1 MVGQRENAALRRRN
15 HIRNGSRLAD
25 AVICLFAAVLCF
37 ITLYP
42 MYYILILSLSSPQA
56 AATMKVYFLP
66 DGFYLDSYAMLIKNN
81 QIWRAYGNTI
91 IYVMSELI
99 LRLVSCLLMAYP
111 LTVKGLRGRKFVVI
125 YLLIPMY
132 FGGGMIPNY
141 LLITKLGMY
150 NTMWALIIP
159 GAISIWHIILMR
171 TYLTSL
177 PDSLRES
184 AFIDGANH
192 FQVLAY
198 IYTPVIKPIIAVI
211 SIYTIV
217 GVWNSWFSSM
227 IYQTNTKI
235 QPLQMYLR
243 RVLVD
248 MEVDVSS
255 VNSGMTMDEVA
266 AAVKQNQLA
275 HQIRYSMIIFTTLPV
290 LFTYPFFQKHFVK
303 GVMLGSLKE

>member
-1 MVGQRENAALRRRN
+1 MAQTAEGAAIRRKN

-25 AVICLFAAVLCF
+25 AVICFVAAVLCF

-42 MYYILILSLSSPQA
+42 MYYILVLSLSSPQA
-56 AATMKVYFLP
+56 AATMKVYFVP
-66 DGFYLDSYAMLIKNN
+66 DGLYFDSYAMLFKNSD
-81 QIWRAYGNTI
+81 IWRAYGNTL
-91 IYVMSELI
+91 IYVSSTLV

-132 FGGGMIPNY
+132 FGGGMIPHY
-141 LLITKLGMY
+141 ILITKLGMY

-171 TYLTSL
+171 TYLASL

-184 AFIDGANH
+184 AFIDGASH
-192 FQVLAY
+192 IQVLWY
-198 IYTPVIKPIIAVI
+198 IYTPVVKPILAVI

-235 QPLQMYLR
+235 QPLQMFLR

-248 MEVDVSS
+248 MSLDVSS
-255 VNSGMTMDEVA
+255 VNGSMTKDEIE

-275 HQIRYSMIIFTTLPV
+275 QQMRYSMIIFTTLPV
-290 LFTYPFFQKHFVK
+290 LLTYPFFQRYFVK

>member
-1 MVGQRENAALRRRN
+1 
-15 HIRNGSRLAD
+15 
-25 AVICLFAAVLCF
+25 
-37 ITLYP
+37 
-42 MYYILILSLSSPQA
+42 
-56 AATMKVYFLP
+56 
-66 DGFYLDSYAMLIKNN
+66 
-81 QIWRAYGNTI
+81 
-91 IYVMSELI
+91 
-99 LRLVSCLLMAYP
+99 MAYP

-141 LLITKLGMY
+141 LLITKLGLY

-159 GAISIWHIILMR
+159 GASSIWHIILMR
-171 TYLTSL
+171 TYLASL

-192 FQVLAY
+192 MQVLWY
-198 IYTPVIKPIIAVI
+198 IYTSVVKPILAVI

-227 IYQTNTKI
+227 VYQTNTRI
-235 QPLQMYLR
+235 QPLQMFLR

-248 MEVDVSS
+248 MSLNVSS
-255 VNSGMTMDEVA
+255 VTAGMTKDEVE

-275 HQIRYSMIIFTTLPV
+275 QQMRYSMIIFTTLPV
-290 LFTYPFFQKHFVK
+290 LLTYPFFQRYFVK